1 MAGFDDSSSPVERP
15 VIAQKVDRSVQ
26 FGEGAFEAAEA
37 LSLVVR
43 LDRGGAGLEIVARDL
58 FQQMNRLI

>member
-1 MAGFDDSSSPVERP
+1 MSGFDDSSIPVERA

-43 LDRGGAGLEIVARDL
+43 LDRRGAGFKIVARDL
-58 FQQMNRLI
+58 FQQVNRLI